1 VATRTFLNPEDLLT
15 AAEVL
20 LPPVV
25 PPSGDLLEGQPF
37 PAQDFSSWL
46 NLAIESRLRGNPL
59 WVKSHPIAIGSWGR
73 GELCPQSD
81 LDVVFCGEE
90 SVVSELTAQLEKE
103 NLPIKFRY
111 PKNRNDWSEGGNV
124 FETNALFWARPF
136 TKEAAVALQEQKKKI
151 FKNKKSFR
159 NKLLKEFEKERARR
173 NHRYDSM
180 ANYLEPQLKFGAGGV
195 RDIQQALMIW
205 FWFPEKMV
213 QYNEVF
219 AILQQLKG
227 FLVTIRQKMHLLGY
241 GDSLVAPAQ
250 FELAKWFGYKSQ
262 SDFMRELQKVLER
275 VSFYT
280 DLIFE
285 VAGAKATDQ
294 AMAKEFSSP
303 KEAIRLLK
311 KDHSLQMQARV
322 LHNISK
328 EFKYEHQF
336 LQIFNID
343 SSETL
348 LRALFRSQ
356 LIQGVLPE
364 FSKVHGVVQHD
375 QYHRFTVDA
384 HIFQAVRRVKRI
396 YEKPALIGKL
406 ATITKAFKK
415 QDWEILLWSAL
426 YHDLGKARGKDHSIE
441 GKALVEADLPN
452 FNFSKAFVSEVAW
465 MVENHL
471 VLSTAAFRKDPHS
484 PQLWA
489 ELFAKGIHGER
500 LRRLAVFTATDIYAT
515 NPEAW
520 TPWKEK
526 LLFNLVKSIETPQG
540 NKFLELKTQS
550 EKFKLDD
557 SVLQILDQGL
567 LTSVPIKNL
576 VKDLHDWQNG
586 KIAPVLA
593 VNYKTYGMWVRFYNK
608 TDQSGLFLQYVS
620 RLWQAGVVIHH
631 AYIHTHDKYGV
642 YDWFEIKTTKNL
654 QQIRRILEQ
663 EVKVSEIKDA
673 GLLAEVKLITESEK
687 EWVWSFRGQ
696 DKKGVLVAAARA
708 LHDLGLHIRWAK
720 IHTWG
725 RQVDDVFGVIPDKK
739 ASPIEWTQ
747 QLSKRLVLEGTLI
760 SAQDSSKMTK

>member
-1 VATRTFLNPEDLLT
+1 VATRTFLNSEDLLT

-25 PPSGDLLEGQPF
+25 APSGDLLEGQPF

-46 NLAIESRLRGNPL
+46 NLLIESRLRTNPL
-59 WVKSHPIAIGSWGR
+59 WVNSHPIAIGSWGR
-73 GELCPQSD
+73 GELCPHSD

-90 SVVSELTAQLEKE
+90 SVVAELTAQLEKE
-103 NLPIKFRY
+103 DLPIKFRY
-111 PKNRNDWSEGGNV
+111 PKNKEDWSEGGNV
-124 FETNALFWARPF
+124 FETNALFWAKPF
-136 TKEAAVALQEQKKKI
+136 TKEAAIALQAQKKKI

-159 NKLLKEFEKERARR
+159 KQLLKEFEKERARR

-205 FWFPEKMV
+205 FWFPEKLH

-227 FLVTIRQKMHLLGY
+227 FLVTIRQKMHLLGF

-250 FELAKWFGYKSQ
+250 FELATWFGYKSQ
-262 SDFMRELQKVLER
+262 GDFMRELQKVLER

-280 DLIFE
+280 DLVFE
-285 VAGAKATDQ
+285 VAGSASSESG
-294 AMAKEFSSP
+294 MGKEFASP
-303 KEAIRLLK
+303 KDAIRTLK
-311 KDHSLQMQARV
+311 KKPSLQVQARV

-328 EFKYEHQF
+328 DFKYDKHF
-336 LQIFNID
+336 LEVFNIE

-356 LIQGVLPE
+356 LLQGVLPE

-396 YEKPALIGKL
+396 HEKPALIGKL
-406 ATITKAFKK
+406 AELTKTFKK

-426 YHDLGKARGKDHSIE
+426 YHDLGKARGKDHSQE
-441 GKALVEADLPN
+441 GKTLVENDLPH
-452 FNFSKAFVSEVAW
+452 FEFSKAFVQEVAW

-484 PQLWA
+484 PELWT
-489 ELFAKGIHGER
+489 ELFDKGIHGEK
-500 LRRLAVFTATDIYAT
+500 LRRLAVFTAIDIYAT

-526 LLFNLVKSIETPQG
+526 LISNLVKSIEAPQG
-540 NKFLELKTQS
+540 NKFLELKTLA
-550 EKFKLDD
+550 EKFKIDD
-557 SVLQILDQGL
+557 SLLQCLDPGL

-576 VKDLHDWQNG
+576 VQDLKQLQSG
-586 KIAPVLA
+586 KIQPVLA
-593 VNYKTYGMWVRFYNK
+593 VNYKSSGMWVRFYNK
-608 TDQSGLFLQYVS
+608 QDQAGLFLQYVS
-620 RLWQAGVVIHH
+620 RLWQAGIVIHH
-631 AYIHTHDKYGV
+631 AYIHTHDKWGV

-654 QQIRRILEQ
+654 AQIKKILEQ
-663 EVKVSEIKDA
+663 EVKVAEIKDT
-673 GLLAEVKLITESEK
+673 GLLSEVNLITESEK

-696 DKKGVLVAAARA
+696 DKKGVLVSAARA
-708 LHDLGLHIRWAK
+708 LHDLGLQIRWAK

-725 RQVDDVFGVIPDKK
+725 RQVDDVFGVIPDKS
-739 ASPIEWTQ
+739 ATPMQWTQ
-747 QLSKRLVLEGTLI
+747 ELAKRLVLSSPSVSGPI
-760 SAQDSSKMTK
+760 SSKMTK